1 MNSFYMIVLSIATV
15 VLILL
20 LLVVGLLLN
29 RGITKKA
36 FPPVANQCP
45 DNWTID
51 VSGNCVVPTTT
62 TGNVG
67 VNSFNVSSTKAPYL
81 FLSSVDNTTKAFDP
95 TNTLWSSSGVSSI
108 CAKKTWANSN
118 NIAWDG
124 VDNYNSC

>member
-1 MNSFYMIVLSIATV
+1 MNSFYIIVLSIATV

-29 RGITKKA
+29 RGITKKG

-51 VSGNCVVPTTT
+51 NSGNCIVPTT
-62 TGNVG
+62 GNIG
-67 VNSFNVSSTKAPYL
+67 DGNSNVSTTIAPHI
-81 FLSSVDNTTKAFDP
+81 FKIDNTIKAFDP
-95 TNTLWSSSGVSSI
+95 TNTLWSSTGGSSI
-108 CAKKTWANSN
+108 CAKKTWANSK

-124 VDNYNSC
+124 IDNYNSC